1 MYNFVLENVLL
12 QYYFTLYTFYIY
24 ASIWF
29 LLRATLEYQLS
40 FIYSEEVS
48 RYMYIIYGTKQTS
61 FCLHYLPHTRLLFH
75 VVFPIHSQFCYVCT
89 SQYYILLLSIFAIY
103 GTQKQHTQTHKCL
116 SHSRCSLQL
125 SMTLKIVLF
134 AVFYAFHIIQN
145 KKEYY
150 IRFIWELEFYGCR
163 CCVI

>member
-1 MYNFVLENVLL
+1 MFFCSIISRYIRF
-12 QYYFTLYTFYIY
+12 IY

-61 FCLHYLPHTRLLFH
+61 FGLHYLPHTRLPFH

-89 SQYYILLLSIFAIY
+89 LQYYILLLSIFAIY
-103 GTQKQHTQTHKCL
+103 GTQKQYTHTQRRTNKCL

-134 AVFYAFHIIQN
+134 AVFYAFHIYTEQKSI
-145 KKEYY
+145 
-150 IRFIWELEFYGCR
+150 I
-163 CCVI
+163 